1 VGVRIKDLPEVVAVL
16 KEANKPQFVVL
27 RYEQYQKLVNSL
39 DVAGTI
45 DEAHYLNAH
54 KDVATAFA
62 AKKIGSPTLHYVKYG
77 YFEKRVVKL
86 K

>member
-1 VGVRIKDLPEVVAVL
+1 MGIRIKDLPEVVAVL

-27 RYEQYQKLVNSL
+27 RYEQYQKLVNSVE
-39 DVAGTI
+39 VAGAI

-62 AKKIGSPTLHYVKYG
+62 AKKLSSPTSHYVKYG
-77 YFEKRVVKL
+77 YFEKRAVKL